1 MGLCIT
7 PLPTHTRA
15 PIGTKRH
22 RHPDFCCTICFLSNQ
37 VEGELHTARGEIA
50 RLDAEMKEATASQD
64 ARAAS
69 LDARLRSATQ
79 RALDADATIERLIG
93 ELEEERQK

>member
-1 MGLCIT
+1 MGLCNT
-7 PLPTHTRA
+7 PSQHTHT
-15 PIGTKRH
+15 PIGTKGIH
-22 RHPDFCCTICFLSNQ
+22 DLTFFVPFVSLSNQ